1 MEKFR
6 EILED
11 TINQHKFDIVGYEI
25 ILQALG
31 HYTLTKEQQLA
42 VLSVLGQSASM
53 RDLD

>member
-1 MEKFR
+1 MEKMR

-11 TINQHKFDIVGYEI
+11 TINQHKFDIAGYEI

-42 VLSVLGQSASM
+42 VLNVLGQSASI